1 MRFLLRFSVSLTLIC
16 LGFFS
21 TFGQEEA
28 ATNDVVG
35 DPVVLRVNSEEMLL
49 SEFNERFTFYA
60 NNLASQQGMQLTP
73 EMAPMF
79 DSLKPQYLEQLA
91 TEKVLQQ
98 EGTKRG
104 LSVEDLVVDEQIA
117 QIKANFGSDE
127 EYTTALSA
135 AGLSSE
141 DLLRRLITEGELSRR
156 TVEAIRTSIQL
167 KPYQLQLY
175 YDQRKAEYGT
185 PAEACARH
193 ILVET
198 AEEAETVQADLAS
211 GISFEEEAAA
221 KSIDPGSAANGGDL
235 GCFPQGAMIPV
246 FEEAAFNAPLNEVT
260 ETIQSEFGYHIILPY
275 ERREAVTAPLE
286 EVQDQ
291 VTEGAQN
298 DVLRQLLDSYQANA
312 AIETFP
318 DLVAPAAPEATEE
331 TAPTEEMT
339 EDETMEEGA
348 TDSGTEEST
357 EETPE
362 TEEGE

>member
-1 MRFLLRFSVSLTLIC
+1 MRFLLRLL
-16 LGFFS
+16 
-21 TFGQEEA
+21 
-28 ATNDVVG
+28 VVG
-35 DPVVLRVNSEEMLL
+35 LALMPSVLAQNEADPVVSDPVVMRVNGEEMLL
-49 SEFNERFTFYA
+49 SEFNERFAFYA
-60 NNLASQQGMQLTP
+60 NNLASQQGMQMTP

-104 LSVEDLVVDEQIA
+104 LSVEETVIDEQIA
-117 QIKANFGSDE
+117 QIKTNFGSDE
-127 EYTTALSA
+127 EYMTALSA

-141 DLLRRLITEGELSRR
+141 DLLRQLIAESELSRR

-175 YDQRKAEYGT
+175 YDQHKAEYGSG
-185 PAEACARH
+185 AEACAKH

-198 AEEAETVQADLAS
+198 EEDAKTVQADLAS
-211 GISFEEEAAA
+211 GTSFEEEAAT
-221 KSIDPGSAANGGDL
+221 KSIDPGSAAQGGDL

-260 ETIQSEFGYHIILPY
+260 EPIQSEYGFHLILPY
-275 ERREAVTAPLE
+275 ERKEAVTAPLE

-298 DVLRQLLDSYQANA
+298 DVLRQLLDSYQSNA
-312 AIETFP
+312 KVETFA
-318 DLVAPAAPEATEE
+318 DLVAPATPEATEE
-331 TAPTEEMT
+331 VAPSEGTTEST
-339 EDETMEEGA
+339 PATTEEGA
-348 TDSGTEEST
+348 TDTGTEETAPS
-357 EETPE
+357 
-362 TEEGE
+362 EGQ

>member
-1 MRFLLRFSVSLTLIC
+1 MRFLLRFSISLILVC
-16 LGFFS
+16 LAFFT
-21 TFGQEEA
+21 TFGQEDTTTNEA
-28 ATNDVVG
+28 EAG
-35 DPVVLRVNSEEMLL
+35 DPVVLRVNDEEMLL

-60 NNLASQQGMQLTP
+60 NNLAAQQGMQLTP

-104 LSVEDLVVDEQIA
+104 LSVEELVVDEQIA

-127 EYTTALSA
+127 EYMTALTA

-141 DLLRRLITEGELSRR
+141 DLLRQLIAEGELSRR

-175 YDQRKAEYGT
+175 YDQNRDQYGT

-198 AEEAETVQADLAS
+198 EEDAKTVQADLAS
-211 GISFEEEAAA
+211 GTSFEEEAAA

-260 ETIQSEFGYHIILPY
+260 EPIQSEFGYHLILPY
-275 ERREAVTAPLE
+275 ERRDAVTAPLE

-312 AIETFP
+312 EIETFP

-331 TAPTEEMT
+331 AAPTEDTTEMEST
-339 EDETMEEGA
+339 PETSEEGA
-348 TDSGTEEST
+348 TDSST
-357 EETPE
+357 EEA

>member
-1 MRFLLRFSVSLTLIC
+1 MRLLLRLL
-16 LGFFS
+16 
-21 TFGQEEA
+21 
-28 ATNDVVG
+28 VVG
-35 DPVVLRVNSEEMLL
+35 LALAPMVLGQDEADPVISDPVVMRVNGEEMLL
-49 SEFNERFTFYA
+49 SEFNERFAFYA
-60 NNLASQQGMQLTP
+60 NNLAAQQGMQMTP
-73 EMAPMF
+73 ETAPLF

-104 LSVEDLVVDEQIA
+104 LSVEETVIDEQIA
-117 QIKANFGSDE
+117 QIKTNFGSDE
-127 EYTTALSA
+127 EYLTALTA

-141 DLLRRLITEGELSRR
+141 DLLRKLIAESELSRR

-175 YDQRKAEYGT
+175 YDQHKAEYGT
-185 PAEACARH
+185 PAEACAKH

-198 AEEAETVQADLAS
+198 QEDAKTVQADLAG

-260 ETIQSEFGYHIILPY
+260 EPVQSEFGYHIILPY
-275 ERREAVTAPLE
+275 ERKDAVTAPLE
-286 EVQDQ
+286 EVQAQ

-298 DVLRQLLDSYQANA
+298 DVLRQLLDSYQSNA
-312 AIETFP
+312 EIETFA
-318 DLVAPAAPEATEE
+318 DLVAPAEALEETAPSEDTMESAPETTEEGVTDTGAEEEATEE
-331 TAPTEEMT
+331 
-339 EDETMEEGA
+339 
-348 TDSGTEEST
+348 
-357 EETPE
+357 
-362 TEEGE
+362 GE